1 MYSWFGIIN
10 TLQAALIGFNMIKGF
25 NTAVK
30 PIKSRNV
37 IMALLALLAAFAM
50 LFSIGVTCGYASDST
65 DDATAQQELHKYA
78 LNQLSKNKYE
88 VEGGGYMYGVDVFGD
103 KDSAGNPDV
112 SETQFSKLSKKG
124 QQSFTS
130 DLMNAMDQAATSDQK
145 QQAAQQTSDVTE
157 ETTQNWLKELQ
168 THPGMGSRILQQTL
182 GQTKPDFVSANAI
195 YKPFSGMVGTLIA
208 LIAVIMMALLALT
221 LAVDLAYIT
230 VPPARGLV
238 KDDKSRLV
246 SHEAI
251 SAVKAAEDG
260 DGKGVALG
268 YYLKKRFVS
277 ILVLAFCLVLLIQG
291 EIFNFVGTM
300 VDLTFGLVNVFV
312 QS

>member
-1 MYSWFGIIN
+1 
-10 TLQAALIGFNMIKGF
+10 MIKDIKKA
-25 NTAVK
+25 NMPT
-30 PIKSRNV
+30 KSRN
-37 IMALLALLAAFAM
+37 IGMALLALLAAFAM
-50 LFSIGVTCGYASDST
+50 LFSFGVTSGFAESTST
-65 DDATAQQELHKYA
+65 DDATAQRELHAFVLK
-78 LNQLSKNKYE
+78 QVGPNKYE
-88 VEGGGYMYGVDVFGD
+88 VEGGGYMYGKDVLSD
-103 KDSAGNPDV
+103 KDSAGNYDV

-124 QQSFTS
+124 QQSFTTDMMKS
-130 DLMNAMDQAATSDQK
+130 MDDAATTDQK
-145 QQAAQQTSDVTE
+145 QQITQKTTNVTDQ
-157 ETTQNWLKELQ
+157 TTQNWLKELQ
-168 THPGMGSRILQQTL
+168 DNPGMGSRILQQTL

-195 YKPFSGMVGTLIA
+195 YRPFSGMVGTLIA
-208 LIAVIMMALLALT
+208 LVAIIMMAM
-221 LAVDLAYIT
+221 YIT

-238 KDDKSRLV
+238 KEDGTSRLV

-251 SAVKAAEDG
+251 SAVKAVEDG

>member
-1 MYSWFGIIN
+1 M
-10 TLQAALIGFNMIKGF
+10 M
-25 NTAVK
+25 
-30 PIKSRNV
+30 KS
-37 IMALLALLAAFAM
+37 M
-50 LFSIGVTCGYASDST
+50 
-65 DDATAQQELHKYA
+65 DDA
-78 LNQLSKNKYE
+78 
-88 VEGGGYMYGVDVFGD
+88 
-103 KDSAGNPDV
+103 
-112 SETQFSKLSKKG
+112 
-124 QQSFTS
+124 
-130 DLMNAMDQAATSDQK
+130 ATTDQK
-145 QQAAQQTSDVTE
+145 QQITQKTTNVTDQ
-157 ETTQNWLKELQ
+157 TTQNWLKELQ
-168 THPGMGSRILQQTL
+168 DNPGMGSRILQQTL

-195 YKPFSGMVGTLIA
+195 YRPFSGMVGTLIA
-208 LIAVIMMALLALT
+208 LVAIIMMALLALT
-221 LAVDLAYIT
+221 LAVDLMYIT

-238 KDDKSRLV
+238 KEDGTSRLV

-251 SAVKAAEDG
+251 SAVKAVEDG

>member
-1 MYSWFGIIN
+1 MV
-10 TLQAALIGFNMIKGF
+10 KGF
-25 NTAVK
+25 NTAIK
-30 PIKSRNV
+30 PTKSRY
-37 IMALLALLAAFAM
+37 IGMALLVLLVAFAM
-50 LFSIGVTCGYASDST
+50 LFSVGVASGFADTGNKST
-65 DDATAQQELHKYA
+65 DEARAQQELHSYV
-78 LNQLSKNKYE
+78 QSQVSKKKYE
-88 VEGGGYMYGVDVFGD
+88 VEGGGYMYGVDVMSGGSD
-103 KDSAGNPDV
+103 AVPDV

-124 QQSFTS
+124 QQSFTA
-130 DLMNAMDQAATSDQK
+130 DLMKAMDQAATSDQK
-145 QQAAQQTSDVTE
+145 QQAVQKTPDVTE
-157 ETTQNWLKELQ
+157 QTTQNWLKELQ

-208 LIAVIMMALLALT
+208 LIAVIMMAMLALT

-268 YYLKKRFVS
+268 YYLKKRFIS